1 MNKILVENF
10 KKEAN
15 SLQIDVLNAQKNNM
29 LTTEGNGFNIA
40 ESSSNQENLI
50 EKRISQEFSN
60 ENRKI
65 LIIINFF

>member
-1 MNKILVENF
+1 VNKILVENF